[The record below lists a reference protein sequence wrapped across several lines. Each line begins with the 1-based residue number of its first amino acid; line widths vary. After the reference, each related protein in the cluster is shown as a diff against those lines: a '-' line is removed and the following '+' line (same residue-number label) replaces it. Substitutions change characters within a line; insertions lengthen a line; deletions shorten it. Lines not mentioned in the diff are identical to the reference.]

1 MEIYWSNHIINGLA
15 FILTVHEIGE
25 HLSRCRHVAS
35 CVNVRLPYLVTDE
48 EELKTCTIWLHFP
61 KNNSLKV

>member
-1 MEIYWSNHIINGLA
+1 MKIHWSNHIINGLA

-35 CVNVRLPYLVTDE
+35 PMNVRLPYLLTDE
-48 EELKTCTIWLHFP
+48 EELQ
-61 KNNSLKV
+61 SLYNMAAPSKK